1 MKKLLHFRIVL
12 CLLLFFSAVNVFA
25 NNGLGSAGEE
35 MTRRILHY
43 VWFLISIIC
52 LLYYITK
59 RFESADA
66 RFSRRVYLCFASLAL
81 IIILNVYPV
90 FSHYGFNYIF
100 TPSISDPYNQ
110 KEVLDYLNIFKW
122 FFILLL
128 IFLTVYFLVDRK
140 LRQKERK
147 DKNLN

>member
-1 MKKLLHFRIVL
+1 MKKLLHFRILL
-12 CLLLFFSAVNVFA
+12 CLLLFFSAATVFA
-25 NNGLGSAGEE
+25 NNGLAAAGQE
-35 MTRRILHY
+35 MTRRLLHI
-43 VWFLISIIC
+43 VWFLISISFLI
-52 LLYYITK
+52 YYIYK
-59 RFESADA
+59 RFESADP

-81 IIILNVYPV
+81 IIILNVYPI

-128 IFLTVYFLVDRK
+128 ISFIIYFVTDRILK
-140 LRQKERK
+140 
-147 DKNLN
+147 KNKAN